1 MLPRPYCRNP
11 RRGVCKSYDAI
22 ADALACCDDD
32 VDCTDQELEHMAH
45 EKQDYQ
51 AAKER
56 KELERKR
63 LMCHRAHTIERA
75 LAYHHMSFW
84 WYHRFNWSKDDPEYD
99 GAYDTDCGSFREE
112 DLDSETAMEFYAVF

>member
-1 MLPRPYCRNP
+1 MFPRPYCRNP
-11 RRGVCKSYDAI
+11 RRGVCKSYNAI

-32 VDCTDQELEHMAH
+32 VDCTDQELEQMAR

-63 LMCHRAHTIERA
+63 LMCRRSHAIERA
-75 LAYHHMSFW
+75 LAYHHMRFW
-84 WYHRFNWSKDDPEYD
+84 WCHRYHWSCDPELND
-99 GAYDTDCGSFREE
+99 SQSDCDSFREGS
-112 DLDSETAMEFYAVF
+112 DPDSETYMYSAQF